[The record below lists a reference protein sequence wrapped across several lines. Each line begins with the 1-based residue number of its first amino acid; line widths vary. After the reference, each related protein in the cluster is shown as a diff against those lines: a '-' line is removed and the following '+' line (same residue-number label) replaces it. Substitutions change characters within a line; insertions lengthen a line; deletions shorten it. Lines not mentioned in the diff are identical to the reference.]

1 LFLFVL
7 AIIKQQV
14 GFKGFIFFPLVF
26 NFFFFIFCCN
36 FLSLTPFAVALTSQ
50 IILIFL
56 LSFSLCSAVF
66 LQGIFLQG
74 VFFFRV
80 FVPESPLL
88 LLFILIPI
96 EIFSYGIRALSMAIR
111 LSANIIAG
119 HTLVYIISS
128 FLLLLLSFHFLLF
141 FFSIFSIFA
150 VLVLEFG
157 VAFLQAYVFT
167 VLLSIYLHDSLYINL
182 H

>member
-1 LFLFVL
+1 
-7 AIIKQQV
+7 V
-14 GFKGFIFFPLVF
+14 GFKGFKFFPLIF
-26 NFFFFIFCCN
+26 NFFFFILSCN

-56 LSFSLCSAVF
+56 ITFTLCSAIFF
-66 LQGIFLQG
+66 LGLFNFG
-74 VFFFRV
+74 VYFFKI
-80 FVPESPLL
+80 FVPESPLF

-96 EIFSYGIRALSMAIR
+96 EIFSYIIRALSMAIR

-119 HTLVYIISS
+119 HTLVFIISS
-128 FLLLLLSFHFLLF
+128 FLLLIFVVNFFLFLF
-141 FFSIFSIFA
+141 SWVSILAIFA
-150 VLVLEFG
+150 LEFG

-167 VLLSIYLHDSLYINL
+167 VLFCIYIHDSLYFKS